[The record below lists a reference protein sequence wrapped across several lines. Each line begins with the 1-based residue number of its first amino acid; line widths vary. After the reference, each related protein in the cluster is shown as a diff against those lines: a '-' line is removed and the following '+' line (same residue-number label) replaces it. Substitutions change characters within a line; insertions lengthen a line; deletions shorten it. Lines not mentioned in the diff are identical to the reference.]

1 MLAQSLSRLSQAA
14 PSTSKKTKT
23 KTKAIATTVPVSK
36 VEAPAEI
43 DPKLL
48 SLFADVDKKAESRY
62 STLKVES
69 KQPSAKDIAREREL
83 AKKPAKRPR
92 YGEEGYL
99 DHADELGAADA
110 KRAKRQKTAHRSNDR
125 HGGKYNIDDD
135 EEIESILAQDGGDN
149 DFDVDDD
156 DDDDDADDH
165 EDNDEGDDDDDDG
178 EGDDDADADA
188 ATSDTEP
195 ADGDGEAVDATTAAA
210 GADGPSRRRSAKEE
224 ATRNRRTIFVSN
236 LPIGTTEKEL
246 KKHFKQYGKI
256 ESTRIRSVPV
266 GKQTISKKVGSPACC
281 HACCVCAMQPATHSL
296 ALSALSTGE
305 LLYAELPSTA
315 RLVQRL
321 RGVRRQGR
329 CHQRVCR
336 ERQALQWPP
345 SARRYRCQ
353 LGQDAGHSSRTCHL
367 AMCRID
373 SAIVCSSTVVRV
385 DRVCRQRCL
394 PCKGRRPLGAL

>member
-224 ATRNRRTIFVSN
+224 ATRNRRTIFVGN

-281 HACCVCAMQPATHSL
+281 HACCVCAMQPATRSL
-296 ALSALSTGE
+296 TRSIGSRQVSYFTQNFHPLRDSYNGFVVFVAKADAISAC
-305 LLYAELPSTA
+305 AENGKLFN
-315 RLVQRL
+315 
-321 RGVRRQGR
+321 
-329 CHQRVCR
+329 
-336 ERQALQWPP
+336 
-345 SARRYRCQ
+345 
-353 LGQDAGHSSRTCHL
+353 GHHL
-367 AMCRID
+367 
-373 SAIVCSSTVVRV
+373 RV
-385 DRVCRQRCL
+385 DIAANSGKTLDTRRVRAIW
-394 PCKGRRPLGAL
+394 PCVASTPLSFAHPPLCA